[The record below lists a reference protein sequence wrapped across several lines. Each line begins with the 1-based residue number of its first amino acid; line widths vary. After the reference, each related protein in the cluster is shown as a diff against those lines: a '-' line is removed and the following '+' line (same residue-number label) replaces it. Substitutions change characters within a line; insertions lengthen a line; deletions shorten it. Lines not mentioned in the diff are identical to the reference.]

1 MNESED
7 KIIMYGTPTCHQVRP
22 CRGIL
27 ERAGA
32 DFEYVDISTDVA
44 GRQVVEEINE
54 GNASVPTLVFPD
66 GSSLTEP
73 SSEMLKEKLGAMGYR
88 LRRPNPWESI
98 KEQPF
103 LIIAGMLALL
113 FGFSDAN
120 NGFVIIGLLLLA
132 FVIVSGWLRG

>member
-1 MNESED
+1 MNEDEA
-7 KIIMYGTPTCHQVRP
+7 KIIMYGSPTCPQVRP

-27 ERAGA
+27 QRAEA
-32 DFEYVDISTDVA
+32 EFDYIDISTNAV
-44 GRQVVEEINE
+44 GRQVVQEINQ
-54 GNASVPTLVFPD
+54 GNQSVPTLVFPD

-73 SSEMLKEKLGAMGYR
+73 SSKALKEKLESMGYS

-103 LIIAGMLALL
+103 LLMVAMFALL

-120 NGFVIIGLLLLA
+120 NVFLIIGFLLLA
-132 FVIVSGWLRG
+132 FVLIGGWMRG